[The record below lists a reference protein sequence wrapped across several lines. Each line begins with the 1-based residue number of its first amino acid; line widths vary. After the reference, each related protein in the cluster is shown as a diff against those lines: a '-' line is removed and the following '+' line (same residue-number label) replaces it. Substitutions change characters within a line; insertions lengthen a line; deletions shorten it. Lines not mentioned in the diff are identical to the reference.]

1 MDCYSTGRIFYLEAK
16 DFTPRSWPFSYDLF
30 MTSVFL
36 ERLGIALIIAGS
48 LYVGLGL
55 FGVVPLELEG
65 VSVSNIRIPSG
76 IAIIGCLIAAF
87 STRNR

>member
-1 MDCYSTGRIFYLEAK
+1 
-16 DFTPRSWPFSYDLF
+16 
-30 MTSVFL
+30 MTSRQDHGPSVNIRFMNSL
-36 ERLGIALIIAGS
+36 FFERLGVSLIMAGS
-48 LYVGLGL
+48 LYIGLGL

>member
-1 MDCYSTGRIFYLEAK
+1 
-16 DFTPRSWPFSYDLF
+16 
-30 MTSVFL
+30 MTSRQDHGPSVKVNFMNSL
-36 ERLGIALIIAGS
+36 FFERLGVSLIMAGS
-48 LYVGLGL
+48 LYIGLGL

>member
-1 MDCYSTGRIFYLEAK
+1 MDCYSTGRIFHLEAR
-16 DFTPRSWPFSYDLF
+16 DFTPRSWRFSYDLL

>member
-1 MDCYSTGRIFYLEAK
+1 MSSA
-16 DFTPRSWPFSYDLF
+16 
-30 MTSVFL
+30 FL

>member
-1 MDCYSTGRIFYLEAK
+1 MS
-16 DFTPRSWPFSYDLF
+16 
-30 MTSVFL
+30 SVFL

-76 IAIIGCLIAAF
+76 IAIIGCLIAAI

>member
-1 MDCYSTGRIFYLEAK
+1 
-16 DFTPRSWPFSYDLF
+16 
-30 MTSVFL
+30 MTSRQDHGPSVKVKFMNRL
-36 ERLGIALIIAGS
+36 FFERLGVSLIMAGS
-48 LYVGLGL
+48 LYIGLGL

>member
-1 MDCYSTGRIFYLEAK
+1 MNS
-16 DFTPRSWPFSYDLF
+16 LF
-30 MTSVFL
+30 F
-36 ERLGIALIIAGS
+36 ERLGVSLIMAGS
-48 LYVGLGL
+48 LYIGLGM

-65 VSVSNIRIPSG
+65 VSISNIRIPSG

>member
-1 MDCYSTGRIFYLEAK
+1 M
-16 DFTPRSWPFSYDLF
+16 DFTPRSWLISYHLIMNSLF
-30 MTSVFL
+30 F
-36 ERLGIALIIAGS
+36 ERLGVTLIMAGS
-48 LYVGLGL
+48 LYIGLGM

>member
-1 MDCYSTGRIFYLEAK
+1 
-16 DFTPRSWPFSYDLF
+16 
-30 MTSVFL
+30 MTSTFF
-36 ERLGIALIIAGS
+36 ERFGITLIILGS
-48 LYVGLGL
+48 VYIGLGL
-55 FGVVPLELEG
+55 LEAVPLELEG

>member
-1 MDCYSTGRIFYLEAK
+1 
-16 DFTPRSWPFSYDLF
+16 
-30 MTSVFL
+30 MTSRQDHDPSIKIKFMNSL
-36 ERLGIALIIAGS
+36 FFERLGVTLIMAGS
-48 LYVGLGL
+48 LYIGLGL

>member
-1 MDCYSTGRIFYLEAK
+1 MNS
-16 DFTPRSWPFSYDLF
+16 LF
-30 MTSVFL
+30 F
-36 ERLGIALIIAGS
+36 ERLGVTLIMAGA
-48 LYVGLGL
+48 LYVGLGM

-65 VSVSNIRIPSG
+65 VSISNIRIPSG